1 MAVNSMSF
9 QQSATLINEILEQM
23 TGQSSLAP
31 VDEAEFVAV
40 GTTLLQTGY
49 DALNTAVSQV
59 LSRSIYSARAY
70 SPIYPSIERD
80 SIEWGGIVR
89 KVTTLDLDFMD
100 DEAYNVANGNGISDC
115 DPFLVNRQKSVQFN
129 WYGGNTKE
137 LVVTFTEQQLR
148 QAFTSSADFG
158 SFMAAAATNLTNQI
172 NQKIEAESR
181 ITVNNMIAAA
191 CYEGGDRV
199 IHLLTEY
206 KAETGNATITAANYL
221 SNDEFEPFAKWM
233 YGRLNTQKAF
243 MKERTNKFHANI
255 TSYNGAALTKPI
267 MRHTPAENLNIWMI
281 TDFMNQ
287 VDASALSGIYNQQLL
302 SIGAY
307 ELVNYW
313 QSIETP
319 KTVQCI
325 PNILDVD
332 GTCYTPEQEDEP
344 VAVTCENVIGIMF
357 DDEALGITVMNE
369 DVRSIENPRGRY
381 FNNWYNWVCRYYNDQ
396 TENFVVLILD

>member
-1 MAVNSMSF
+1 MAVNSMTF
-9 QQSATLINEILEQM
+9 KQSATMINEVLEQM

-40 GTTLLQTGY
+40 GTTLLSTGY

-59 LSRSIYSARAY
+59 LSRSIYSSRAY
-70 SPIYPSIERD
+70 TPIYPSIERD
-80 SIEWGGIVR
+80 SIQWGGIVR
-89 KVTTLDLDFMD
+89 KVTVLDLDFMD
-100 DEAYNVANGNGISDC
+100 DEAYNVATGNGTSDC
-115 DPFLVNRQKSVQFN
+115 DPFLVNRQQSVQFN

-137 LVVTFTEQQLR
+137 LLVTITEQQLR
-148 QAFTSSADFG
+148 QAFSSSADFG
-158 SFMAAAATNLTNQI
+158 SFMAAQAQNLTNQI
-172 NQKIEAESR
+172 NQKIEGESR
-181 ITVNNMIAAA
+181 VTVNNMIAAA

-199 IHLLTEY
+199 VHLLTEY
-206 KAETGNATITAANYL
+206 KDATGNTTITAANYL
-221 SNDEFEPFAKWM
+221 SAAEFEPFAKWM

-243 MKERTNKFHANI
+243 MAERTGKYHQNL
-255 TSYNGAALTKPI
+255 TSYNGVALSKPI

-287 VDASALSGIYNQQLL
+287 VDSSALSGIYNQQLL
-302 SIGAY
+302 SIGGY
-307 ELVNYW
+307 ELVNFW
-313 QSIETP
+313 QNIANPT
-319 KTVQCI
+319 TVQVV

-332 GTCYTPEQEDEP
+332 GTCYVPEVEGEEAP
-344 VAVTCENVIGIMF
+344 VTCENVIGIMF

-396 TENFVVLILD
+396 SENFVVLMLD